1 MATNEK
7 FRDAD
12 HLSLPVPAGKKAGDP
27 VRVGGLNGVC
37 ESDRANTSV
46 APTNSDGTRNTAY
59 NYGGGNPD
67 GYASVWLKGAHV
79 FDGLTFAVSNIGD
92 PVYILADGSG
102 LTGTASGNNLY
113 GHALTTKAAAAGPLT
128 VRIAN

>member
-1 MATNEK
+1 MATNEV

-12 HLSLPVPAGKKAGDP
+12 HLSLPVLSGKKAGDP

-37 ESDRANTSV
+37 ETNRAKTDV
-46 APTNSDGTRNTAY
+46 PPYNSDGTVNTAY
-59 NYGGGNPD
+59 DYGGGNPD

-79 FDGLTFAVSNIGD
+79 FTVAFAIAAIGD
-92 PVYILADGSG
+92 PVYILADGSA
-102 LTGTASGNNLY
+102 LTATAAGNNLY
-113 GHALTTKAAAAGPLT
+113 GHALSTKTAPSGPLT